1 MRWFL
6 VLGLLA
12 AIYCFALGDHYKTLG
27 VARTA
32 TQSQIRSAFQG
43 LSKKWYVVTLSLDC
57 DASEDA

>member
-12 AIYCFALGDHYKTLG
+12 AIYCYALADHYKTLG

-32 TQSQIRSAFQG
+32 TQSQIRSAFQS
-43 LSKKWYVVTLSLDC
+43 LSKKWYVVIL
-57 DASEDA
+57 